1 MNLQKVAL
9 FFKKGKIFMTDLV
22 YNIKRAIEDNSSLFS
37 LSPKTDYNKY
47 VPESAEELMKENW
60 KRTGDALKK
69 AMDKVGD
76 EIGKR

>member
-1 MNLQKVAL
+1 MKIQKVAL

-22 YNIKRAIEDNSSLFS
+22 YNIKKIMEDNSSLFS

-47 VPESAEELMKENW
+47 VPENAEELMRENW
-60 KRTGDALKK
+60 QRTGNALKK

-76 EIGKR
+76 KIG